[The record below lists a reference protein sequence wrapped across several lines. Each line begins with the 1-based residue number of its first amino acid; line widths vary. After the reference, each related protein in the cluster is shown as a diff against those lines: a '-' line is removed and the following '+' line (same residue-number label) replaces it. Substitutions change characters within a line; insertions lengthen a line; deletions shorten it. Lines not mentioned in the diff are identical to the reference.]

1 MLRDVAHIQEEDAD
15 FMNRK
20 HADELEEP
28 VVSPFDMADVLKA
41 MQQFRALAY
50 HQPTPALPGVNCTL
64 LDAGHVLGSA
74 IVQSDID
81 KAPDRLRLVFSG
93 DLGRKIADRASTVR
107 IIGTEHSLEAEVVV
121 MDAFSAHADQDNLL
135 ECVKGCRSS
144 HRKLFLVHGE

>member
-1 MLRDVAHIQEEDAD
+1 MLRDVAHIQEENAD

-20 HADELEEP
+20 HADELEEQ

-41 MQQFRALAY
+41 MQQFRAPAY
-50 HQPTPALPGVNCTL
+50 HPTPALAGVTCTL

-74 IVQSDID
+74 IVQLDID

-121 MDAFSAHADQDNLL
+121 MDAFSAHADQNNLL